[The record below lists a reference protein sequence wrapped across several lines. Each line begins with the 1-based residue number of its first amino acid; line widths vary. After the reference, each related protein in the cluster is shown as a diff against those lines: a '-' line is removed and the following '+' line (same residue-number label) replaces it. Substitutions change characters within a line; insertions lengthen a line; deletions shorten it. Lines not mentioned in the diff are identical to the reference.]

1 MMTKSTPGTKTGKRE
16 KHETLAQKKARAQQ
30 LLTVLKETFPDAA
43 CTLEFR
49 EEWQLLFSAIL
60 AAQCTDARVNLVT
73 EKMYHEWPELS
84 DYAEHS
90 REEIET
96 RIRSCGLY
104 RNKAK
109 NIQAAARMLLQ
120 DFAGKVPQSM
130 EDLLKLPGVGRKIA
144 NLMRGDAFGLPGIVV
159 DTHCMRITRLMGLS
173 SGSNPLKIERDLEK
187 LLPEESWAAWGHLL
201 VTLGRTI
208 CKARCRSCAICPLQ
222 SICTYGRSVEADIK
236 ALSKEEKALACL

>member
-1 MMTKSTPGTKTGKRE
+1 MMTKSTPDTKAGKRE

-30 LLTVLKETFPDAA
+30 LLAVLKDTFPDAA

-49 EEWQLLFSAIL
+49 EDWQLLFSAIL

-73 EKMYHEWPELS
+73 EKMYCEWPELS

-120 DFAGKVPQSM
+120 DFPDFV
-130 EDLLKLPGVGRKIA
+130 LL
-144 NLMRGDAFGLPGIVV
+144 
-159 DTHCMRITRLMGLS
+159 
-173 SGSNPLKIERDLEK
+173 
-187 LLPEESWAAWGHLL
+187 
-201 VTLGRTI
+201 
-208 CKARCRSCAICPLQ
+208 
-222 SICTYGRSVEADIK
+222 
-236 ALSKEEKALACL
+236 